1 MKNLNSNHMGKLEAY
16 KQAKADYFFA
26 RNLANELKAELQ
38 AIGSIEISSSCTITM
53 DYSSD
58 KQLMFAVGILNSQ
71 LQACAELNMDHAEIE
86 SSKTKVLEF
95 RRLKQSYQDWNKY
108 TLELERYWDSI
119 GDLLTNDEKFLLLE
133 KPVKP

>member
-1 MKNLNSNHMGKLEAY
+1 MEKLEAY

-26 RNLANELKAELQ
+26 RNLAKELKAELE
-38 AIGSIEISSSCTITM
+38 AIGSIEISSSLTITM

-86 SSKTKVLEF
+86 SSKAKVLEF

>member
-1 MKNLNSNHMGKLEAY
+1 MGKLEAY